1 MVCLAEGGWLCRSDP
16 GCCGEGREPVE
27 ADPALTT
34 HTYVYI
40 ERKRA
45 IFVRMHARGLTL
57 VRNEADF
64 SFAVEQL
71 VLGPGIGG
79 GDPDCV
85 LLGAGL
91 PELGD

>member
-1 MVCLAEGGWLCRSDP
+1 
-16 GCCGEGREPVE
+16 
-27 ADPALTT
+27 
-34 HTYVYI
+34 
-40 ERKRA
+40 
-45 IFVRMHARGLTL
+45 MHARGLTL

-79 GDPDCV
+79 GDPDCA

-91 PELGD
+91 PALGD